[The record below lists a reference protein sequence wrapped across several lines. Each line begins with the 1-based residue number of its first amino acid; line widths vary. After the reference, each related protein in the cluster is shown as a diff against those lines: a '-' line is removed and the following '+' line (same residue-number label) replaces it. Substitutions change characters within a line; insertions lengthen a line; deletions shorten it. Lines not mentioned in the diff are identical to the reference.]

1 MKYNKIIEEVTNSDI
16 SLMKETWNEIDKD
29 VFEHAV
35 DTILKAKRIYII
47 GIRNSAPLA
56 DMLAMH
62 LNLICENVIRIQTS
76 GSREVFE
83 QMMHINEKDVVIGI
97 SFPRYS
103 LRTIKALEFANS
115 RQAKIITLTDS
126 VNSPLNLYSS
136 CNLIAKSNLSPM
148 MESMIAPVSVING
161 LVMSLYIKK
170 KKKVVDSLTELE
182 GIWDEYQIYDR
193 EELNSFAYNIESE

>member
-170 KKKVVDSLTELE
+170 KKKVVVSLTELE

>member
-1 MKYNKIIEEVTNSDI
+1 VKYNKIIEEVTNSDI